1 MRFKFSN
8 FAFEIPKIH
17 VYITGPM
24 FDSSIYMT
32 FYISVYCREEYGL
45 GILGEAF

>member
-8 FAFEIPKIH
+8 FAFEIPK

-24 FDSSIYMT
+24 LDSSIYVT